1 MAETVIVFITSVKE
15 VPGGMAEAVIVF
27 ITSVKEV
34 PEVWPRQ

>member
-1 MAETVIVFITSVKE
+1 MAEAVVVFITSVKE
-15 VPGGMAEAVIVF
+15 VPCDMAEAVIVF